1 MKRNVITITSLAVWL
16 LITYNLNAQTY
27 KWTTTSGGTGQDG
40 ASSIAVDGNGNV
52 YTTGYFQGTVDFDP
66 SSGVDYHTS
75 SGGPDIY
82 IQKVDVSG
90 NFLWAKT
97 FGGTFDD
104 YGNAIAV
111 DGNGNVYTTG
121 KFTGTVDFDPS
132 AGVANHTANG
142 GFDAYVQKLDASG
155 NFLWVKTFG
164 GTSNDIGNS
173 ITVDD
178 NGDIY
183 STGNFISTVD
193 FDPSAGVANYTSSG
207 LFDIYVQKLDASGN
221 FLWARTFGGSTTDN
235 GNTITTDVN
244 GNIYVTGSFQGTA
257 DFDPSSA
264 TDNQT
269 ASGGDDIYV
278 QKMDA
283 AGNYVWARTFGGTF
297 NDRGNAVAVDNN
309 GNVYTTGYFASSA
322 DLDPSAG
329 VDNYFSNGLYDVFVQ
344 KMDASGNY
352 VWAKAFGA
360 TFFDEGF
367 SIDVDTFGN
376 VYSTGR
382 FYGTVD
388 FDPSTGVDNHISNG
402 VYDIFIHK
410 MDASG
415 NYVWVKTFGSTDNEE
430 ALAIKVEG
438 DGSIY
443 TAGQFKGTID
453 FDISAG
459 VDNHSSV
466 GGYDIF
472 AQKISQC
479 LPTLG
484 TDIITACDS
493 YTWIDGNTYTASN
506 NTATWTL
513 TNAAGCDSIVTLNLT
528 IQYATTGTDVVLGC
542 DSYTWIDG
550 NTYTASNNTATWTIT
565 NAAGCDSVVTLDL
578 TMQNTST
585 GTDVVTAC
593 DSYTWID
600 GNTYTASNDSA
611 TWTLTNAAGCDSV
624 VTLDLTIK
632 NSTVVTD
639 VITACDSYTWIDGN
653 TYTASNNSA
662 IWVLTNAVGCDSVII
677 LDLTINTVSDLSTSL
692 VGTTITAN
700 NTSATYQWLDCDNN
714 NAIIVGET
722 NPSFTA
728 TVNGNYAVE
737 LTENGCVDTS
747 ACVAV
752 TSVSTIEHNFAD
764 NLQVYP
770 NPTAGNFSIDLGAV
784 YESVVVTITDVS
796 GRLIDSRTITQ
807 SQLLHLNID
816 EPAGVYIVAIQA
828 GDRKAMIRLL
838 KA

>member
-1 MKRNVITITSLAVWL
+1 MKRNVIIIASLAVWL
-16 LITYNLNAQTY
+16 LITYNINAQTY
-27 KWTTTSGGTGQDG
+27 KWTATSGGTGQDG
-40 ASSIAVDGNGNV
+40 ASSVAVDDFGNV

-97 FGGTFDD
+97 FGGTSDD
-104 YGNAIAV
+104 YGYSIAV
-111 DGNGNVYTTG
+111 DGSGNVYTTG

-132 AGVANHTANG
+132 GGIANHTANG

-207 LFDIYVQKLDASGN
+207 LFDVYVQKLDASGN

-244 GNIYVTGSFQGTA
+244 GNVYVTGSFQGTA

-297 NDRGNAVAVDNN
+297 NDRGHGVAVDNN
-309 GNVYTTGYFASSA
+309 GNVYTTGYFASLA
-322 DLDPSAG
+322 DFDPSAG
-329 VDNYFSNGLYDVFVQ
+329 IDNYFSNGLYDVFVQ

-360 TFFDEGF
+360 TFFDEGY

-388 FDPSTGVDNHISNG
+388 FDPSAGVDNHISNG

-410 MDASG
+410 IDASG
-415 NYVWVKTFGSTDNEE
+415 NYVWVKTLGSTDNDE

-443 TAGQFKGTID
+443 TAGQFKGTVD

-484 TDIITACDS
+484 TDIVTACDS

-513 TNAAGCDSIVTLNLT
+513 TNAAGCDSLVTLNLT
-528 IQYATTGTDVVLGC
+528 VQYASTGTDVVLGC

-585 GTDVVTAC
+585 GTDVITAC

-600 GNTYTASNDSA
+600 GNTYTASNDSS
-611 TWTLTNAAGCDSV
+611 TWTLTNVAGCDSV

-714 NAIIVGET
+714 NAVIAGET
-722 NPSFTA
+722 GSSFTA
-728 TVNGNYAVE
+728 TANGNYAVE

-752 TSVSTIEHNFAD
+752 TSVSTVEHNFAD

-770 NPTAGNFSIDLGAV
+770 NPTSGNFSIDLGAV

-807 SQLLHLNID
+807 TQLLHLNID